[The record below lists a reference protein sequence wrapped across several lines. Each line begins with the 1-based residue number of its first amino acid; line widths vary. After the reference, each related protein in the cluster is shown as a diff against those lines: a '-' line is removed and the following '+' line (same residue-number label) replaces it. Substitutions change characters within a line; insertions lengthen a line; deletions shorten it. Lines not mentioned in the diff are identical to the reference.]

1 MQLCPLY
8 KCGRILATEESR
20 ALSVLE
26 EMAKPWF
33 CRPAVAGNHVGSHY
47 QPVVMLQEFIALFQ
61 PFCCHPAL
69 NVTSP
74 HPQKGQNAFHFLVCI
89 CLFRTVSALL
99 RYVAM
104 KLLLGGEY
112 H

>member
-1 MQLCPLY
+1 MHCLY
-8 KCGRILATEESR
+8 WKKWQSPGFADLLWLGAMWVCS
-20 ALSVLE
+20 
-26 EMAKPWF
+26 
-33 CRPAVAGNHVGSHY
+33 Y